1 MKKLLTT
8 VLLFYISVIPAQSV
22 ERTGADLLQECL
34 EWKKMYEHGTSNPNV
49 AYQAGECV
57 AYIQGIA
64 DSLYVQKRYCP
75 GRSIYT
81 QRTRAV
87 IKYLENNPTALDEDK
102 MQLTIN
108 ALTKAFPCK

>member
-1 MKKLLTT
+1 MKKLLTLI
-8 VLLFYISVIPAQSV
+8 LLFYITVIPAQSV
-22 ERTGADLLQECL
+22 ERTGNDLLQECL
-34 EWKKMYEHGTSNPNV
+34 EWEKMYEHGTSNPNV

-75 GRSIYT
+75 SRSIYT

-87 IKYLENNPTALDEDK
+87 IEYLENNPGALDEDK

-108 ALTKAFPCK
+108 ALVSAFPCK

>member
-1 MKKLLTT
+1 MKELLTLA
-8 VLLFYISVIPAQSV
+8 LLFNSGVVLAQSA
-22 ERTGADLLQECL
+22 EKTGNDLLQDCL
-34 EWKKMYEHGTSNPNV
+34 KWKQMYGHGTSNPNV

-64 DSLYVQKRYCP
+64 DSLYVQHKYCP

-87 IKYLENNPTALDEDK
+87 IEYLENNSTALDEDK

-108 ALTKAFPCK
+108 ALVSAFPCK

>member
-1 MKKLLTT
+1 MKKLIIA

-22 ERTGADLLQECL
+22 ERTGNDLLQECL

-49 AYQAGECV
+49 AYHAGECV

-64 DSLYVQKRYCP
+64 DSLYIQKRYCP
-75 GRSIYT
+75 GSSIYT

-87 IKYLENNPTALDEDK
+87 IEYLENNLDALDEDK
-102 MQLTIN
+102 MQLTIA
-108 ALTKAFPCK
+108 ALVSTSPCK

>member
-1 MKKLLTT
+1 MNKLLLFI
-8 VLLFYISVIPAQSV
+8 LLFYIGVIHAESSG
-22 ERTGADLLQECL
+22 RTGNDLLQECL
-34 EWKKMYEHGTSNPNV
+34 KWKKMYEHGTSNPNV

-87 IKYLENNPTALDEDK
+87 IEYLENNPAALDEDK
-102 MQLTIN
+102 MQLTIT
-108 ALTKAFPCK
+108 ALVSAFPCK

>member
-8 VLLFYISVIPAQSV
+8 VLLIYIGVIPAQSA
-22 ERTGADLLQECL
+22 ERTGNDLLQECL
-34 EWKKMYEHGTSNPNV
+34 EWKKMYEHGTTNPSV
-49 AYQAGECV
+49 AYHAGECV

-75 GRSIYT
+75 DGSIYT

-87 IKYLENNPTALDEDK
+87 IEYLENKPEALDEDK

-108 ALTKAFPCK
+108 ALVSAFPCK